1 MCFMKYLLFTHSE
14 NKWFLSSSSWP
25 CELADL
31 ESRIRVLMR
40 LAEKTSHRDTL
51 EVLCNLPGLKEPN
64 SERRKD
70 LFVACN
76 VKKSQFF
83 SWNQTCLYIPA
94 CWGSVTR
101 IIRQCQDPEKL
112 TLLGWD
118 PDLTD
123 PLTQWWITEV
133 KPMSWECC
141 PNISQH
147 LNHSDFRRINHPLVL
162 SLNLILLFFDQ
173 CTKRDN

>member
-1 MCFMKYLLFTHSE
+1 MKYLLFTHSE

-64 SERRKD
+64 GERRKD

-83 SWNQTCLYIPA
+83 S
-94 CWGSVTR
+94 
-101 IIRQCQDPEKL
+101 
-112 TLLGWD
+112 
-118 PDLTD
+118 
-123 PLTQWWITEV
+123 
-133 KPMSWECC
+133 
-141 PNISQH
+141 
-147 LNHSDFRRINHPLVL
+147 
-162 SLNLILLFFDQ
+162 
-173 CTKRDN
+173 